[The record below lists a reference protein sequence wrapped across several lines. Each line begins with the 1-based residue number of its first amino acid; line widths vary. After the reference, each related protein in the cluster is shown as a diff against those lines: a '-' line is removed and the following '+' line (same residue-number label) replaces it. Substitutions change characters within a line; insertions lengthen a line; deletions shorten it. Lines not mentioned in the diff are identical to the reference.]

1 MTDHLSDVFR
11 ANVDAALRRRGWSR
25 SDLAARLGTSCD
37 VVSKTL
43 NNPRGVGVTAATIE
57 RYALALGIDAP
68 VMVTPG
74 GVQRSRVVRLE
85 REA

>member
-11 ANVDAALRRRGWSR
+11 ANVDAALRAQRLSRGG
-25 SDLAARLGTSCD
+25 LARRLGCSVD
-37 VVSKTL
+37 LVSKTL

-57 RYALALGIDAP
+57 RYALALGIDVP

-74 GVQRSRVVRLE
+74 GVQRQRSVRLE
-85 REA
+85 RAS